1 MSNSGVDRFFTI
13 LVHLGTNPALPIFLI
28 CHATCQT
35 IKLLQEVAKIRNFLE
50 ISFIFMDL
58 FFKISHEISL
68 WKTNCRHN
76 LISLLIT
83 WLPYN
88 LRKNLAERKH
98 KCVQEE
104 MAISFMILTQKIR
117 NFLEI
122 SFIFMD
128 LFFRISHEISLLE
141 MNWVLN

>member
-1 MSNSGVDRFFTI
+1 MSNASVDRFFTI
-13 LVHLGTNPALPIFLI
+13 LVHLGTNPALPTLLI

-76 LISLLIT
+76 VISLLIT
-83 WLPYN
+83 
-88 LRKNLAERKH
+88 
-98 KCVQEE
+98 
-104 MAISFMILTQKIR
+104 
-117 NFLEI
+117 
-122 SFIFMD
+122 
-128 LFFRISHEISLLE
+128 
-141 MNWVLN
+141 